1 MLRRKTIATAL
12 AATLLVA
19 QQFEVVSIKPSRS
32 LEVSS
37 ETDTTPGRLSIANAT
52 GLSLIRRAFGVL
64 DQQVLGAPGW
74 AKTERFDVLAVTA
87 GAGVLTDRQR
97 QPFVRKVLEERFG
110 LKWHMEKRT
119 FPVLLLTK
127 ATSGSKVAQHQGP
140 GEYSMRV
147 EAAPDHLTLRS
158 VRGTVARLVEI
169 LSRLTG
175 RIVIDETGLRGEYDF
190 TLTWA
195 QEQNLESAGPS
206 LFTALREQAG
216 LNLVST
222 RRLVNAVMIDHIDR
236 PSPN

>member
-1 MLRRKTIATAL
+1 
-12 AATLLVA
+12 
-19 QQFEVVSIKPSRS
+19 
-32 LEVSS
+32 
-37 ETDTTPGRLSIANAT
+37 
-52 GLSLIRRAFGVL
+52 
-64 DQQVLGAPGW
+64 
-74 AKTERFDVLAVTA
+74 
-87 GAGVLTDRQR
+87 
-97 QPFVRKVLEERFG
+97 
-110 LKWHMEKRT
+110 
-119 FPVLLLTK
+119 
-127 ATSGSKVAQHQGP
+127 
-140 GEYSMRV
+140 MRV

-206 LFTALREQAG
+206 LFTALRKQAG